1 MNTPTPAIVPQYAVR
16 RLPLCA
22 LLALSALYV
31 LSGFLGRAP
40 WKAADITAFG
50 YMLELT
56 HSGLSPWLWPSLTPS
71 LGGLLPEID
80 STLSYAVGA
89 WSIEF
94 FTNQLHLLAADTAAR
109 IPFIFFLALTLLSTW
124 HCVYYLAL
132 SPQAKPVQFAFGGQA
147 NSKDYALALADACVL
162 ALVATLGLAQLGH
175 ESTPTVAQLAM
186 VSLVMLGFSMM
197 ASHPVKAQVVLGAG
211 LFGLSLMG
219 APSLSVILGIGG
231 ATICALDKDSES
243 SKQHSFMML
252 VLCLGVAVLSH
263 LLHLWQWRFAPLA
276 RTWLELPSLGRLW
289 IWFCWPVWPLTLW
302 TLWRWRKQWAGA
314 HWSRHLIIPLFHA
327 LVISIA
333 AVLTFSQERTLLLA
347 LPAMA
352 ALAAF
357 SLPTLTRGVKALIDW
372 FTLLLF
378 SGCAFVIWV
387 IWIAYQTGWPQQPAK
402 NVARLIPGFV
412 SHFYVWP
419 FILAL
424 IATFTWGFIVHWR
437 VGRNPTAL
445 WKTLILPAG
454 GAALCWFLVMSLWL
468 PPVDYGRSYAA
479 LTSKVQESVGAPS
492 CVYVWKLTRPQI
504 TALEYHANFQLIDF
518 QKSDQLLSS
527 VLDQVREDSAKNKST
542 AQTQITNDPLSSTAP
557 ECSWLLVNGD
567 QRNEIQ
573 KIINKHQAGNWSLV
587 KVLRKPSDPDED
599 LVIFRHIQ

>member
-16 RLPLCA
+16 RLPLWA
-22 LLALSALYV
+22 MLALSALYV
-31 LSGFLGRAP
+31 LSGYLGRAP

-56 HSGLSPWLWPSLTPS
+56 HSGLSPWTWLRITPS

-80 STLSYAVGA
+80 STLSYSVGA
-89 WSIEF
+89 WSIAF
-94 FTNQLHLLAADTAAR
+94 FSNKLHFLEADTAAR
-109 IPFIFFLALTLLSTW
+109 IPSILFVALTLLCTW
-124 HCVYYLAL
+124 HSVYYLAL

-147 NSKDYALALADACVL
+147 KSEDYALALADASVL
-162 ALVATLGLAQLGH
+162 ALLATLGLAQLSH
-175 ESTPTVAQLAM
+175 EITPTVAQLGM
-186 VSLVMLGFSMM
+186 VSLVMLGFSMI
-197 ASHPVKAQVVLGAG
+197 AIQPIKAQVILAFG

-219 APSLSVILGIGG
+219 APSLSVILGICG
-231 ATICALDKDSES
+231 ATTCALDKDSES
-243 SKQHSFMML
+243 SKQHSFTLL
-252 VLCLGVAVLSH
+252 VMCLGVAVMSH
-263 LLHLWQWRFAPLA
+263 LLSLWQWRLVPLA
-276 RTWLELPSLGRLW
+276 RTWDELPSLGRLW
-289 IWFCWPVWPLTLW
+289 IWFCWPVWPLSLW
-302 TLWRWRKQWAGA
+302 TLWRWRNQWASA
-314 HWSRHLIIPLFHA
+314 HWSRHLIIPLTQV

-333 AVLTFSQERTLLLA
+333 AFLTYSQERTLLLA

-352 ALAAF
+352 VLATF

-378 SGCAFVIWV
+378 SACAFVIWV
-387 IWIAYQTGWPQQPAK
+387 IWIAYQTGWPEQPAK

-412 SHFYVWP
+412 PHFYFET

-468 PPVDYGRSYAA
+468 PPVDYGRSYVA
-479 LTSKVQESVGAPS
+479 LTRSVQSTVGNPS
-492 CVYVWKLTRPQI
+492 CVYSWKLTRPQT
-504 TALEYHANFQLIDF
+504 TALKYHANLLLVDF
-518 QKSDQLLSS
+518 QKSDQLLNA
-527 VLDQVREDSAKNKST
+527 VLAQVHGNSN
-542 AQTQITNDPLSSTAP
+542 SSTSP
-557 ECSWLLVNGD
+557 ECAWLIVSGEH
-567 QRNEIQ
+567 RAEIQ
-573 KIINKHQAGNWSLV
+573 SIISKHQAGNWNVL

-599 LVIFRHIQ
+599 LVIFRHNP

>member
-1 MNTPTPAIVPQYAVR
+1 M
-16 RLPLCA
+16 
-22 LLALSALYV
+22 
-31 LSGFLGRAP
+31 
-40 WKAADITAFG
+40 DISSFG

-56 HSGLSPWLWPSLTPS
+56 RSGLSPWAWLSITPT

-89 WSIEF
+89 WSIELF
-94 FTNQLHLLAADTAAR
+94 SNQWHLMAADAAAR
-109 IPFIFFLALTLLSTW
+109 IPFILFLALTLSCTW
-124 HCVYYLAL
+124 HSVYYLSL
-132 SPQAKPVQFAFGGQA
+132 SPKAKPVQFAFGGQA
-147 NSKDYALALADACVL
+147 NSNDYALALADACVL

-197 ASHPVKAQVVLGAG
+197 AFQPVKAQVILGAG

-252 VLCLGVAVLSH
+252 ILCLGVAILSH
-263 LLHLWQWRFAPLA
+263 LLHLWQWRIIPLT
-276 RTWLELPSLGRLW
+276 RTWSELPSLGRLW
-289 IWFCWPVWPLTLW
+289 IWFCWPVWPLVLW
-302 TLWRWRKQWAGA
+302 TLWRWRNQWASSN
-314 HWSRHLIIPLFHA
+314 WSRHLIIPLMHA
-327 LVISIA
+327 VVISVA
-333 AVLTFSQERTLLLA
+333 AFLTFSQERTLLLA
-347 LPAMA
+347 LPSMA

-387 IWIAYQTGWPQQPAK
+387 IWLAYQTGWPEQPAK
-402 NVARLIPGFV
+402 NVAKIIPGFV
-412 SHFYVWP
+412 PHFYIET

-424 IATFTWGFIVHWR
+424 FATFTWGFIVHWR

-454 GAALCWFLVMSLWL
+454 GASLCWFLVMSLWL
-468 PPVDYGRSYAA
+468 PPVDYGRSYVS
-479 LTSKVQESVGAPS
+479 LIHKVQDSIGSPS
-492 CVYVWKLTRPQI
+492 CVYTWKLTRPQL
-504 TALEYHANFQLIDF
+504 TALKFHANLTLVDF
-518 QKSDQLLSS
+518 QKSDQLLDA
-527 VLDQVREDSAKNKST
+527 VLDQVKSKSINSIQLAQDKTNNNNISAIANAGT
-542 AQTQITNDPLSSTAP
+542 EP
-557 ECSWLLVNGD
+557 ECSWLLVNSEH
-567 QRNEIQ
+567 REEIQ
-573 KIINKHQAGNWSLV
+573 TNINKHQAGNWTVL

-599 LVIFRHIQ
+599 LVIFRHKK

>member
-1 MNTPTPAIVPQYAVR
+1 MFFVRLNCYSNAVNTPTPAIVPQYAVR
-16 RLPLCA
+16 RLPLWA
-22 LLALSALYV
+22 LLSLSALYV

-56 HSGLSPWLWPSLTPS
+56 HSGLNPTAWVSLTPT

-80 STLSYAVGA
+80 SNLSYAVGA
-89 WSIEF
+89 WSIEL
-94 FTNQLHLLAADTAAR
+94 FTNQLHILCADTASR
-109 IPFIFFLALTLLSTW
+109 IPSIFFLALTLFCTW
-124 HCVYYLAL
+124 HSVYYLAL

-147 NSKDYALALADACVL
+147 KSEDYALALADACVL
-162 ALVATLGLAQLGH
+162 ALIATLGLAQLGH
-175 ESTPTVAQLAM
+175 ECTPTVAQLGM

-197 ASHPVKAQVVLGAG
+197 AYQPLKAQAVLGAG
-211 LFGLSLMG
+211 LLGLSLMG
-219 APSLSVILGIGG
+219 APSLSVILGVCG
-231 ATICALDKDSES
+231 ASICALDKDSNS

-252 VLCLGVAVLSH
+252 ILCLGVAVLSH
-263 LLHLWQWRFAPLA
+263 FLNLWQWRLAPLS

-289 IWFCWPVWPLTLW
+289 IWFCWPMWPLVLW
-302 TLWRWRKQWAGA
+302 TLWRWRNQWAST
-314 HWSRHLIIPLFHA
+314 HWSRHLILPFMQVLI
-327 LVISIA
+327 ISIA

-347 LPAMA
+347 LPSMA

-387 IWIAYQTGWPQQPAK
+387 IWIAYQTGWPSQPAK

-412 SHFYVWP
+412 SHFYIETFV
-419 FILAL
+419 LAL
-424 IATFTWGFIVHWR
+424 IATFTWLFIVHWR

-468 PPVDYGRSYAA
+468 PPVDFGRSYVA
-479 LTSKVQESVGAPS
+479 LTSRVKERVGNAT
-492 CVYVWKLTRPQI
+492 CVYTWGLTRPEVA
-504 TALEYHANFQLIDF
+504 ALKYHTNLKLLDYK
-518 QKSDQLLSS
+518 KSDQLLNA
-527 VLDQVREDSAKNKST
+527 VLDQVQPNPIGGT
-542 AQTQITNDPLSSTAP
+542 P
-557 ECSWLLVNGD
+557 ECVWLIVNGEHK
-567 QRNEIQ
+567 QEIQ
-573 KIINKHQAGNWSLV
+573 SIINKHEAGSWRLME
-587 KVLRKPSDPDED
+587 VLRKPSDPDED
-599 LVIFRHIQ
+599 LVIFRHNP

>member
-16 RLPLCA
+16 RLPLWA

-31 LSGFLGRAP
+31 LSGFVGRAP

-56 HSGLSPWLWPSLTPS
+56 HSGLSPWTWPSIKPS
-71 LGGLLPEID
+71 LGGLTPEID

-94 FTNQLHLLAADTAAR
+94 FTNHLHWFAADTSAC
-109 IPFIFFLALTLLSTW
+109 IPFIIFLALTLLCTW
-124 HCVYYLAL
+124 HSVYYLAL

-147 NSKDYALALADACVL
+147 NSNDYALALADACVL
-162 ALVATLGLAQLGH
+162 ALIATLGLAQLGH
-175 ESTPTVAQLAM
+175 ESTPTVAQLGM

-197 ASHPVKAQVVLGAG
+197 AFQPLKAQVILGTG

-219 APSLSVILGIGG
+219 APSLSVILGLGG
-231 ATICALDKDSES
+231 ACVCALDKDSNS

-252 VLCLGVAVLSH
+252 ILCLGVAVLSH
-263 LLHLWQWRFAPLA
+263 LLHLWQWRLAPLA
-276 RTWLELPSLGRLW
+276 RTWTELPSLGRLL
-289 IWFCWPVWPLTLW
+289 IWFCWPVWPLVLW
-302 TLWRWRKQWAGA
+302 TLWRWRNQWASV
-314 HWSRHLIIPLFHA
+314 HWSRHLIIPLLHLF
-327 LVISIA
+327 VISIA
-333 AVLTFSQERTLLLA
+333 AVLTYSQERTLLLA

-387 IWIAYQTGWPQQPAK
+387 IWIAYQTGWPEQPAK
-402 NVARLIPGFV
+402 NVARLIPGFI
-412 SHFYVWP
+412 SHFYVET

-424 IATFTWGFIVHWR
+424 LATFTWGFIVHWR

-468 PPVDYGRSYAA
+468 PPVDYGRSYVA
-479 LTSKVQESVGAPS
+479 LTRRVQENIGTPPCA
-492 CVYVWKLTRPQI
+492 YVWRLTRPQT
-504 TALEYHANFQLIDF
+504 TALKYHINLNLVDF
-518 QKSDQLLSS
+518 QKSDQLLNA
-527 VLDQVREDSAKNKST
+527 VLDQLRSDSIKNDASKVIPNNT
-542 AQTQITNDPLSSTAP
+542 RASTAP
-557 ECSWLLVNGD
+557 ECEWLLVSGEHK
-567 QRNEIQ
+567 QEIQ
-573 KIINKHQAGNWSLV
+573 TIINQHQAGNWDIH

-599 LVIFRHIQ
+599 LVIFRHKQ